1 MHGECQSPERTENVK
16 HVLARNRVSCRW
28 WSLQSIIP
36 TYPRIS
42 FFPAANSQHPQ
53 RHLFAR
59 FHYFC
64 LKIVFVMN
72 RAEILLHFL
81 DIRWRLMN
89 VSIIQHLL
97 SFVNE
102 NMKLGHLF
110 YRNFCLTLLMRCLQ
124 ATQTVAVR

>member
-16 HVLARNRVSCRW
+16 HVLARNSEL
-28 WSLQSIIP
+28 SLLVVAKYNSYLSKNI
-36 TYPRIS
+36 
-42 FFPAANSQHPQ
+42 FFPCSKFATSTAPPFCPFSLFLIKNS
-53 RHLFAR
+53 
-59 FHYFC
+59 
-64 LKIVFVMN
+64 FVMN

-81 DIRWRLMN
+81 DIRWQLMN